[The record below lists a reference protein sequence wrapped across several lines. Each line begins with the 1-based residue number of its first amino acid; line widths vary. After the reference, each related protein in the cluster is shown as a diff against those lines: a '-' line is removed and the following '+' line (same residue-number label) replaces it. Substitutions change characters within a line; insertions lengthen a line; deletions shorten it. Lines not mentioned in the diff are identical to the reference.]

1 MERSPKVAVA
11 ALVCFVW
18 TCHNTTLQISHT
30 KEFDIPA
37 QNEIPNEEFKQGGLL
52 AGLIETFSS
61 PEAKCASGKPLIQ
74 IRRDFMD
81 NLIHWTIGGV
91 YTRRTVRIFCKK

>member
-1 MERSPKVAVA
+1 MALA
-11 ALVCFVW
+11 AFVCSAW
-18 TCHNTTLQISHT
+18 ACHNTTLQVSHT

-37 QNEIPNEEFKQGGLL
+37 QNAVPEDEFKQGGFL
-52 AGLIETFSS
+52 AGLIEAFSA
-61 PEAKCASGKPLIQ
+61 PEAKCASGKPIIQ

-81 NLIHWTIGGV
+81 NVIHWTIGGV